1 MVEREGGDFV
11 TKLFNRFT
19 PFSAGLVYL
28 MYRCFEEVCI
38 FTPNSSRPGNSERY
52 LICKKKRSGVQVVVE
67 YLKHVN
73 RLLLNGG
80 VNDDVLQLVSYNELK
95 REKQFVQY
103 LRASNKDLAGK
114 QIIDLCKIAAVYADN
129 TLVETKQADMRKQYL
144 EYWKLPDET
153 RTIPRHMKPKTNGI
167 LF

>member
-1 MVEREGGDFV
+1 MVEKEGGDFV
-11 TKLFNRFT
+11 TKLFNLFT

-28 MYRCFEEVCI
+28 IYRSFEELCI
-38 FTPNSSRPGNSERY
+38 FTPNSSRPGNSVRY

-80 VNDDVLQLVSYNELK
+80 VNDDVLQLLSYNELK
-95 REKQFVQY
+95 REKRFVQY

>member
-1 MVEREGGDFV
+1 MVEKEGGDFV
-11 TKLFNRFT
+11 TKLFNLLT

-52 LICKKKRSGVQVVVE
+52 LICKKKRSGLQVVVE

-80 VNDDVLQLVSYNELK
+80 VNDDVLQLVLYNELK

-103 LRASNKDLAGK
+103 LRASNNDLAGK
-114 QIIDLCKIAAVYADN
+114 QIIDLC
-129 TLVETKQADMRKQYL
+129 
-144 EYWKLPDET
+144 
-153 RTIPRHMKPKTNGI
+153 
-167 LF
+167 